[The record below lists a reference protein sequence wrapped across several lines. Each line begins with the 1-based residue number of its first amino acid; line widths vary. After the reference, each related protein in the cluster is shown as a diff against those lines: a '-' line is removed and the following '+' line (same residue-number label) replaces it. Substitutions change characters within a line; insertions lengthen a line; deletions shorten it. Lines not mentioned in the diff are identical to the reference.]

1 MILSVSGESKETEQ
15 KPDIQVVREWI
26 VAILREQF
34 DYIL

>member
-1 MILSVSGESKETEQ
+1 MILSVSGESKETERKSDLQ
-15 KPDIQVVREWI
+15 MVREWI